1 VGHVAKPFAWCDNNT
16 DRNPFKGL
24 AMTEEEMKAL
34 KQRLAA
40 PHRIQNRRVLYDTCR
55 RALSLIEALEAKPKR
70 GRPPKVKEEVISE

>member
-1 VGHVAKPFAWCDNNT
+1 
-16 DRNPFKGL
+16 
-24 AMTEEEMKAL
+24 MTEDEMKAL

-70 GRPPKVKEEVISE
+70 GRPPKVIADRPQTEA